1 MNLLDRKGR
10 IVFNVVLLNLEY
22 DDMIK
27 IEIIEI
33 FFSLKDIN
41 VFCWDKINVFV
52 FSIVILY
59 VKYNN
64 KILKWILDYYLC
76 DYFLYECIKE
86 KNSEKE
92 KIWVL

>member
-41 VFCWDKINVFV
+41 VFC
-52 FSIVILY
+52 
-59 VKYNN
+59 
-64 KILKWILDYYLC
+64 
-76 DYFLYECIKE
+76 
-86 KNSEKE
+86 
-92 KIWVL
+92 